1 MKNVHSLPFLMWVFP
16 LLFFAYQFIL
26 RLWPSLMMEQI
37 MSQFAIDA
45 TAFGLLASVYYYGYA
60 GMQIP
65 IAIAME
71 RYGARL
77 IVSVCAL
84 ICGLAAFLFFFTT
97 HWYLALF
104 ARFLIG
110 VGSAVG
116 FLGAS
121 KVISE
126 WFPKEQYAR
135 MVGFT
140 FTFGLLGAIYGGKP
154 VSLLIASFGWQS
166 IAMTL
171 AIVAILIGILT
182 YVFLREPNKTTEPH
196 LQTGTQTVTFKDFQ
210 QLLRSPAIWLLAL
223 ANLLMVGALEG
234 FADVWGPNYLMA
246 AYQFDKPKA
255 AELTSLIFVGMLFGG
270 PLLAFLARRF
280 GSYLMLFVCG
290 MGIAAALLH
299 VLFAQN
305 SPYMLVTLF
314 FIIGLFCC
322 YQVLV
327 FSVGCDFFSVG
338 LWGVTVAFLNCANMS
353 GGAFFHLV
361 IGFVMDSF
369 WAGGISATGVREYT
383 AEAYKYALLV
393 IPACAMLG
401 ALIIGSVGLKLRKK
415 IASEKREREE
425 VIHDM
430 KELRKGIDPH
440 ACLTLKEIQAMKEEG
455 RRE

>member
-1 MKNVHSLPFLMWVFP
+1 MKTMRKLPFLMWAFP

-37 MSQFAIDA
+37 MTQFAIDA
-45 TAFGLLASVYYYGYA
+45 TAFGLLVSVYYYGYA

-65 IAIAME
+65 IAVAIE
-71 RYGARL
+71 RYGARM
-77 IVSVCAL
+77 IVFLCAL

-97 HWYLALF
+97 NWYLALF
-104 ARFLIG
+104 SRFLIG

-121 KVISE
+121 KVISQ

-166 IAMTL
+166 VAITL
-171 AIVAILIGILT
+171 AMVAIMIGILT
-182 YVFLREPNKTTEPH
+182 YLFLREPEKTTETH
-196 LQTGTQTVTFKDFQ
+196 IQTVTFKDFK
-210 QLLRSPAIWLLAL
+210 QLLHSPAIWLLAL

-246 AYQFDKPKA
+246 AYHLDKPKA
-255 AELTSLIFVGMLFGG
+255 AGLMSLIFVGMLFGG

-280 GSYLMLFVCG
+280 GSYLILSICGFGMAFALLYMLFVQNSLY
-290 MGIAAALLH
+290 MLALLC
-299 VLFAQN
+299 
-305 SPYMLVTLF
+305 F
-314 FIIGLFCC
+314 FIGLLCC
-322 YQVLV
+322 YQVLM
-327 FSVGCDFFSVG
+327 FAVGCDFVSIG

-361 IGFVMDSF
+361 IGFIMDSF
-369 WAGGISATGVREYT
+369 WSGGMSASGIREYT
-383 AEAYKYALLV
+383 VESYKYALLV
-393 IPACAMLG
+393 IPTCAMLG
-401 ALIIGSVGLKLRKK
+401 AVIVGTIGWRARKNK
-415 IASEKREREE
+415 
-425 VIHDM
+425 
-430 KELRKGIDPH
+430 
-440 ACLTLKEIQAMKEEG
+440 
-455 RRE
+455 